1 MINKYIKKL
10 LAPIFVSLFFLINM
24 ASAGYADTT
33 VSAEV
38 GFIFNTLLFLICGFL
53 VMFMAAG
60 FAMLESGMVTSK
72 SVSVICAKNIGL
84 FSIAGI
90 MFWMFGYN
98 VAYGIPEGGYIGKFI
113 PWSDS
118 SKIATGYADGSD
130 WYFQM
135 VFCATTCSIVSGTL
149 AERIKLWPFFL
160 FAAIL
165 TGFLYPFV
173 MGWQWG
179 GGWLAAAGFS
189 DFAGSTLVHSTGG
202 AAALA
207 GAILLGPRLGR
218 FTKSGAPSPVKPFAA
233 SSIPLVTIGVFILW
247 LGWFGFN
254 GGSQLAMGTGD
265 DAIAVSKIFINTN
278 LAACGGVMAAA
289 MITRLNFGKTDVVQ
303 MLNGA
308 IGGLVAITAEPL
320 MPSPLAAILIGAV
333 GGIIVVYGTKFL
345 FAMKIDDVVGAIP
358 AHLFAGIWGTL
369 AVPITNSG
377 ANFGTQLLGVIAIN
391 GTVFVISL
399 IVWQIMKSTMGI
411 RLSKEGETKGTDV
424 TETGVIAYAIRD

>member
-1 MINKYIKKL
+1 MTKHLKKL
-10 LAPIFVSLFFLINM
+10 VGPLISILFLLNM
-24 ASAGYADTT
+24 TSVGYAEST

-38 GFIFNTLLFLICGFL
+38 GFIFNTFLFLVCGFL
-53 VMFMAAG
+53 VMFMACG

-90 MFWMFGYN
+90 MFWMVGYN
-98 VAYGIPEGGYIGKFI
+98 LAYGIPEGGYIGTFT
-113 PWSDS
+113 PWSDAS
-118 SKIATGYADGSD
+118 AVDTGYADGSD

-135 VFCATTCSIVSGTL
+135 VFCATTVSIVSGTL

-165 TGFLYPFV
+165 SGIIYPIV

-179 GGWLAAAGFS
+179 GGWLAALGFS

-207 GAILLGPRLGR
+207 GAMILGARTGR
-218 FTKSGAPSPVKPFAA
+218 FDKSGAKPMRPFAA
-233 SSIPLVTIGVFILW
+233 SSIPLVTVGVFILW

-254 GGSQLAMGTGD
+254 GGSQLAMGTFD
-265 DAIAVSKIFINTN
+265 DAVAVSNIFINTN
-278 LAACGGVMAAA
+278 LAACGGVLAAA
-289 MITRLNFGKTDVVQ
+289 IITRLMAGKTDVVQ

-320 MPSPLAAILIGAV
+320 APAPIAAIFI
-333 GGIIVVYGTKFL
+333 GGIGGLIVVFGTKLL
-345 FAMKIDDVVGAIP
+345 FNFKIDDVVGAVP

-369 AVPITNSG
+369 AVPLTNSD
-377 ANFGTQLLGVIAIN
+377 ASFSAQLIGVISIN
-391 GTVFVISL
+391 AFVFVVSY
-399 IVWQIMKSTMGI
+399 IVWAIMKNTMGI
-411 RLSKEGETKGTDV
+411 RLSKEAELKGTDV
-424 TETGVIAYAIRD
+424 SETGVIAYAIRD

>member
-1 MINKYIKKL
+1 MKKL
-10 LAPIFVSLFFLINM
+10 KFFTALMFFMSISM
-24 ASAGYADTT
+24 PSFAETT

-38 GFIFNTLLFLICGFL
+38 GFIFNTFLFLVCGFL

-84 FSIAGI
+84 YSIAGI
-90 MFWMFGYN
+90 MFWLFGYN
-98 VAYGIPEGGYIGKFI
+98 VAYGIPEGGFIGKFI
-113 PWSDS
+113 PWSDG
-118 SKIATGYADGSD
+118 SKLETGYADGAD

-135 VFCATTCSIVSGTL
+135 VFCATTISIVSGTL

-165 TGFLYPFV
+165 TGFLYPVV

-179 GGWLAAAGFS
+179 GGWLAARGFS

-207 GAILLGPRLGR
+207 GALILGPRIGR
-218 FTKSGAPSPVKPFAA
+218 FKKKGDPSPVKPFAA
-233 SSIPLVTIGVFILW
+233 SSIPLVTIGVFVLW

-254 GGSQLAMGTGD
+254 GGSQLAMGTFT
-265 DAIAVSKIFINTN
+265 DAVAVSKIFINTN

-289 MITRLNFGKTDVVQ
+289 VVTRLIGGKTDVVQ

-320 MPSPLAAILIGAV
+320 MPTPLAAILIGAV
-333 GGIIVVYGTKFL
+333 GGMLVVFGTKLL
-345 FAMKIDDVVGAIP
+345 FSLKIDDVVGAVP

-369 AVPITNSG
+369 AVPITNSA
-377 ANFGTQLLGVIAIN
+377 ANFGTQLLGVISIN
-391 GTVFVISL
+391 VFVFIVSL
-399 IVWQIMKSTMGI
+399 IVWSIMKATMGI
-411 RLSKEGETKGTDV
+411 RLSREAEIKGTDV
-424 TETGVIAYAIRD
+424 SETGVIAYAIRD

>member
-1 MINKYIKKL
+1 MTKLFKKISVPLISLVFL
-10 LAPIFVSLFFLINM
+10 LNM
-24 ASAGYADTT
+24 SNAGMADTT

-90 MFWMFGYN
+90 MFWLVGYN
-98 VAYGIPEGGYIGKFI
+98 LAYGIDPGGYIGKFI
-113 PWSDS
+113 PWADG
-118 SKIATGYADGSD
+118 SKIDTGYSDGSD

-135 VFCATTCSIVSGTL
+135 VFCATTVSIVSGTM
-149 AERIKLWPFFL
+149 AERIKLWPFFT

-165 TGFLYPFV
+165 SGIIYPIV

-179 GGWLAAAGFS
+179 GGWLAEIGFS

-207 GAILLGPRLGR
+207 GAMIIGPRLGR
-218 FTKSGAPSPVKPFAA
+218 FTKSGSATPLKPFAA

-254 GGSQLAMGTGD
+254 GGSQLALGTAT
-265 DAIAVSKIFINTN
+265 DAIAVSKIFINTF
-278 LAACGGVMAAA
+278 LAGAGGVMGAAV
-289 MITRLNFGKTDVVQ
+289 ITRLHFGKTDVIQ
-303 MLNGA
+303 MLNGC
-308 IGGLVAITAEPL
+308 IGGLVAVTAEPL
-320 MPSPLAAILIGAV
+320 LPSPFAAILIGAV
-333 GGIIVVYGTKFL
+333 GGLIVVYGTKL
-345 FAMKIDDVVGAIP
+345 LLSLKIDDVVGAIP

-369 AVPITNSG
+369 IVPATNSG
-377 ANFGTQLLGVIAIN
+377 ANFSTQLIGVLSVNIF
-391 GTVFVISL
+391 VFVIAY
-399 IVWQIMKSTMGI
+399 IVFSAIKTTIGL

>member
-1 MINKYIKKL
+1 MTKLFKKFSTPLISMIFL
-10 LAPIFVSLFFLINM
+10 LNM
-24 ASAGYADTT
+24 SSAGIAETT

-90 MFWMFGYN
+90 MFWLVGYN
-98 VAYGIPEGGYIGKFI
+98 LAYGIDPGGYIGKFV
-113 PWSDS
+113 PWADG
-118 SKIATGYADGSD
+118 SKIDTGYSDGSD

-135 VFCATTCSIVSGTL
+135 VFCATTVSIVSGAM
-149 AERIKLWPFFL
+149 AERIKLWPFFT

-165 TGFLYPFV
+165 SGIIYPIV

-179 GGWLAAAGFS
+179 GGWLAELGFS

-207 GAILLGPRLGR
+207 GAIIIGPRLGR
-218 FTKSGAPSPVKPFAA
+218 FTKSGSPAPLKPFAA

-254 GGSQLAMGTGD
+254 GGSQLAMGTAA
-265 DAIAVSKIFINTN
+265 DAIAVSKIFINTF
-278 LAACGGVMAAA
+278 LAGAGGVIGAAV
-289 MITRLNFGKTDVVQ
+289 ITRLHFAKTDVIQ
-303 MLNGA
+303 MLNGC

-320 MPSPLAAILIGAV
+320 LPTPFVAILIGAV
-333 GGIIVVYGTKFL
+333 GGLIVVYGTKLL
-345 FAMKIDDVVGAIP
+345 FSLQIDDVVGAIP
-358 AHLFAGIWGTL
+358 AHLFAGVWGTL
-369 AVPITNSG
+369 IVPATNSG
-377 ANFGTQLLGVIAIN
+377 ANFSTQLIGVLSVNIF
-391 GTVFVISL
+391 VF
-399 IVWQIMKSTMGI
+399 IVAFIIFKIMKATIGL
-411 RLSKEGETKGTDV
+411 RLSREGETKGTDV